1 MHVPY
6 VKKDKTYA
14 CVVALNNLEDC
25 RPGCF
30 SKCTEWELDLWWEKP
45 QGAFKAWCEARDN
58 DTCPL
63 KPSVPPSTNG
73 LIVARSGL
81 PSES

>member
-58 DTCPL
+58 DTCMPFEAL
-63 KPSVPPSTNG
+63 SATINQWLDCGQVW
-73 LIVARSGL
+73 LAI
-81 PSES
+81 